1 MAFINLLEIVYPIG
15 SLYFS
20 TSSISPAEVVG
31 GQWEQI
37 SDSFYPEYLKSDS
50 DWVRNWLSDSKA
62 SRTKMVNGAVFHYGE
77 SSGNFSIPADTYT
90 PFTTLDEYHRSKYQ
104 IPFVCHQMG
113 GGYGEQSNYVR
124 PYNYSQVDSQKGQ
137 IMLYRRNGNDDFY
150 GGYSVAYPANIDGV
164 NRTYIWKRV
173 A

>member
-1 MAFINLLEIVYPIG
+1 MAFVNLLEIVYPIG

-20 TSSISPAEVVG
+20 TSSASPAEVIG

-50 DWVRNWLSDSKA
+50 DWVNNWISNSKEF
-62 SRTKMVNGAVFHYGE
+62 RTKMVNGAVFHYGK
-77 SSGNFSIPADTYT
+77 SDGDFNVPADAYT
-90 PFTTLDEYHRSKYQ
+90 PLTTLNEYHRSKYQ
-104 IPFVCHQMG
+104 IPFVCHNMG
-113 GGYGEQSNYVR
+113 GEYGEQSNMIE
-124 PYNYSQVDSQKGQ
+124 PISDSDSGQ
-137 IMLYRRNGNDDFY
+137 IKIYRRNGNSDLFTQ
-150 GGYSVAYPANIDGV
+150 YSVAYPVNIDGV

>member
-1 MAFINLLEIVYPIG
+1 MAFVNLLEIVYPIG

-20 TSSISPAEVVG
+20 TSSVSPAEVIG

-50 DWVRNWLSDSKA
+50 DWVNNWISNSKT

-77 SSGNFSIPADTYT
+77 SSGNFSIPADSYT
-90 PFTTLDEYHRSKYQ
+90 PFTTLNEYHRSKYQ
-104 IPFVCHQMG
+104 IPFVCHNMG
-113 GGYGEQSNYVR
+113 DVYGEQSNYIE
-124 PYNYSQVDSQKGQ
+124 PYNSENGQ
-137 IMLYRRNGNDDFY
+137 IMLYRKDGNSSFY

>member
-1 MAFINLLEIVYPIG
+1 MAFVNLLEIVYPIG

-20 TSSISPAEVVG
+20 TSSVSPAEVIG

-50 DWVRNWLSDSKA
+50 DWVNNWISDSKT

-77 SSGNFSIPADTYT
+77 SSGNFSIPADSYT
-90 PFTTLDEYHRSKYQ
+90 PFTTLNEYHRSKYQ
-104 IPFVCHQMG
+104 IPFVCHNMG
-113 GGYGEQSNYVR
+113 DVYGEQSNYIK
-124 PYNYSQVDSQKGQ
+124 PYNSENGQ
-137 IMLYRRNGNDDFY
+137 ITLYRKNGNSSFY

>member
-1 MAFINLLEIVYPIG
+1 MAFVNLLEIVYPIG

-20 TSSISPAEVVG
+20 TSSTSPAEVIG

-50 DWVRNWLSDSKA
+50 DWVNNWISANKEF
-62 SRTKMVNGAVFHYGE
+62 RTKMVNGAVFHYGR
-77 SSGNFSIPADTYT
+77 SDGNFNVPADAYT
-90 PFTTLDEYHRSKYQ
+90 PLTTLERYHRSKYQ
-104 IPFVCHQMG
+104 IPFVCHNVG
-113 GGYGEQSNYVR
+113 GVYGEQSNMIE
-124 PYNYSQVDSQKGQ
+124 PISGSDSGQVK
-137 IMLYRRNGNDDFY
+137 IYRKNGNSDLFTQ
-150 GGYSVAYPANIDGV
+150 YSVAYPANINGV

>member
-1 MAFINLLEIVYPIG
+1 MAFVNLLEIVYPIG

-20 TSSISPAEVVG
+20 TSSISPAEVIG

-37 SDSFYPEYLKSDS
+37 SDSFYPEYLKSDR
-50 DWVRNWLSDSKA
+50 DWVNNWISDSKT

-77 SSGNFSIPADTYT
+77 SSGNFSIPADSYT
-90 PFTTLDEYHRSKYQ
+90 PFITLNEYHRSKYQ
-104 IPFVCHQMG
+104 IPFVCHNMG
-113 GGYGEQSNYVR
+113 GVYGEQSNYIR
-124 PYNYSQVDSQKGQ
+124 SYNYSDVSENGQ
-137 IMLYRRNGNDDFY
+137 IMLYRKNGNSSFY